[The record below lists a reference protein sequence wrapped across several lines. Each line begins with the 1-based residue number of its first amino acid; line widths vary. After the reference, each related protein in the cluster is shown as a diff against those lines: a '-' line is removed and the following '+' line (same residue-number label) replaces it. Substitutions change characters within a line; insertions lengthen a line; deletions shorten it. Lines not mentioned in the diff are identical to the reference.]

1 MGKKPVSNM
10 DSQTLKLEIKYTS
23 RTFTSSFLPLP
34 FPLGNFS
41 IGINNP
47 LK

>member
-10 DSQTLKLEIKYTS
+10 DSHTLKLKIKYIS
-23 RTFTSSFLPLP
+23 QTFSFSFLPLF
-34 FPLGNFS
+34 FPLGNLS
-41 IGINNP
+41 IEINNP

>member
-10 DSQTLKLEIKYTS
+10 DSHILKLEIRYTS

-34 FPLGNFS
+34 FPLGNLF
-41 IGINNP
+41 IEINSP

>member
-1 MGKKPVSNM
+1 MGKKPVSN
-10 DSQTLKLEIKYTS
+10 TLKLEIRYTP

-34 FPLGNFS
+34 FPLGNLS
-41 IGINNP
+41 TEINSL